1 MDIYWNEIDKYQR
14 GMFMSL
20 ETIEKIKGKKPV
32 ITKPIQKLIL
42 FIPPL
47 ITPLLPYSL
56 GVRDKELVVA
66 IIAMIMLGFVCGF
79 YLINPD
85 TCVLKFTKEHVW
97 INHVGRWA
105 CRVDLLKQ
113 EQIHSITLNHLNENW
128 IVSIAFE
135 EDNEIKFFEFTIK
148 DKIQFEELK
157 KKLSA
162 QLPDIS
168 NKMIV
173 KS

>member
-1 MDIYWNEIDKYQR
+1 
-14 GMFMSL
+14 MSL
-20 ETIEKIKGKKPV
+20 ETIEKIKGEKTV

-56 GVRDKELVVA
+56 GVRDEELVVA
-66 IIAMIMLGFVCGF
+66 IIAMIIFGFVCGV
-79 YLINPD
+79 YLIRPD
-85 TCVLKFTKEHVW
+85 KCVLKITKEHVW
-97 INHVGRWA
+97 INHVGRFS

-113 EQIHSITLNHLNENW
+113 EQIHSIALNHIDKNW
-128 IVSIAFE
+128 VVSMAFE
-135 EDNEIKFFEFTIK
+135 EDNEIKIFEFTIK
-148 DKIQFEELK
+148 DKIQFEDLK

-168 NKMIV
+168 NKMVV